1 MSPLQAG
8 SLGAVGKLRAR
19 ADFVHL
25 RSHHPSFSVFEAWMA
40 HSAEWAASRGG
51 SAWPEAFREGGTQAF
66 VFRTVTSGRDSA
78 WLAGAMAP
86 SSDQAGRLFPLA
98 VALPLSAP
106 AEVRAQPELLPL
118 LLEPCW
124 LTASELVSAA
134 LADPQYPLTEQ
145 LAGREA
151 LRQLDTVEA
160 VSSLDEWIREATLTE
175 LWSLISA
182 GGQLPNIPEALG
194 WLSAVIRPVR
204 GMEASDTPLSLRLP
218 LGAAG
223 GAAVCF
229 WLALVRRLAGWR
241 HTLPSFFWSHDGQR
255 GSMLLHLGNPPRSTL
270 SELWMPDQQRDEICD
285 LSRYPMA
292 QADLPPLET
301 SLASLLQTPTVP
313 LADLFAAATIRP

>member
-106 AEVRAQPELLPL
+106 AEVRAQPALLPL

-124 LTASELVSAA
+124 RTASELVSAA

-229 WLALVRRLAGWR
+229 WLA
-241 HTLPSFFWSHDGQR
+241 
-255 GSMLLHLGNPPRSTL
+255 
-270 SELWMPDQQRDEICD
+270 
-285 LSRYPMA
+285 
-292 QADLPPLET
+292 
-301 SLASLLQTPTVP
+301 
-313 LADLFAAATIRP
+313 